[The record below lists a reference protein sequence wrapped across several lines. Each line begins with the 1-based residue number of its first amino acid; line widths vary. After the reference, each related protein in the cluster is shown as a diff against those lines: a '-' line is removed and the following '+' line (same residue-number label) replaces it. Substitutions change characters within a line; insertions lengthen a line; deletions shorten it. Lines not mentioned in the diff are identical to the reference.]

1 MIMKKLFLFSILVL
15 MSVATFAQ
23 PKPLDEAQSNELVAV
38 LTQATASIKT
48 MECKFTQ
55 TKQMAM
61 LAEPTKAEGT
71 MQYVAPDKIRWEYV
85 SPYVYALVVNGDQ
98 ITMQSETKT
107 DKVDAKTNRMYKG
120 ISDII
125 MGSVTGKKL
134 FDKSAFDVKLY
145 DDGETWFAELKPLKK
160 DVKRMFSMLAFRF
173 DKKSNLVCGVEF
185 TEISGDVTHIQFND
199 MVIDKPIDESL
210 FQLQ

>member
-1 MIMKKLFLFSILVL
+1 MKKFFLFTMLAI
-15 MSVATFAQ
+15 MSFAAFAQ
-23 PKPLDEAQSNELVAV
+23 QKPLDETRSNELVTI
-38 LTQATASIKT
+38 LTQATANIKS
-48 MECKFTQ
+48 MECNFVQ

-61 LAEPTKAEGT
+61 LAEPTRAEGI
-71 MQYVAPDKIRWEYV
+71 MRYVASDKIRWEYI
-85 SPYVYALVVNGDQ
+85 SPYIYTLVVNGEQ

-107 DKVDAKTNRMYKG
+107 DKVDTKSNRMYKG
-120 ISDII
+120 IADII

-145 DDGETWFAELKPLKK
+145 DDGETWLAELKPLKK

-185 TEISGDVTHIQFND
+185 TEISGDVTNIQFKD
-199 MVIDKPIDESL
+199 MVVDKPIDEAL
-210 FQLQ
+210 FQIQ